1 MLKAFLNIA
10 DENDLLEFW
19 FSLAAAPKKQ
29 EFSVIRESLDAYS
42 STDGAFLNVAPVP
55 SPKLVSDLTTI
66 TFVSDH
72 PDDLKTG
79 IQPFVVMDGS
89 EEYRL
94 AAQDL
99 ARNYTFLVEK
109 DLGMSYTDLSSLK
122 LPKDLR
128 SHPTSNFE
136 LEKSLGLFGNFTH
149 VVLGATH
156 PISVHF
162 RNFWNAFTKQLRT

>member
-1 MLKAFLNIA
+1 MLKAYLNIA
-10 DENDLLEFW
+10 DENDLPEFW
-19 FSLAAAPKKQ
+19 FSLATAPKKQ

-42 STDGAFLNVAPVP
+42 RTDGAFLNVAPVP

-99 ARNYTFLVEK
+99 ARNYTFLV
-109 DLGMSYTDLSSLK
+109 
-122 LPKDLR
+122 
-128 SHPTSNFE
+128 
-136 LEKSLGLFGNFTH
+136 
-149 VVLGATH
+149 
-156 PISVHF
+156 
-162 RNFWNAFTKQLRT
+162 